1 MELIYFNIFFI
12 FYIFFLKYR
21 NRQYI
26 QRNLNLKNR
35 IRVKS
40 LDEKKKFREIQNL
53 HININSTNKNFDEIK
68 KTYDSMIYEFNLYKE
83 MLSDLEKKNKDLT
96 QSETKYKSLYT
107 NFFDKS
113 NNLNSS
119 YKSLSRDMDKLANSY
134 KDLYENHKKLENDYD
149 ELSEKNNSLEQKCV
163 DLDSELFVYQNNS
176 QWNRINLLEEIDKK
190 QKIQLL
196 KLRNMLKKKEKSYF
210 FKKKNHHSINID
222 ELD

>member
-1 MELIYFNIFFI
+1 
-12 FYIFFLKYR
+12 
-21 NRQYI
+21 
-26 QRNLNLKNR
+26 
-35 IRVKS
+35 
-40 LDEKKKFREIQNL
+40 
-53 HININSTNKNFDEIK
+53 
-68 KTYDSMIYEFNLYKE
+68 
-83 MLSDLEKKNKDLT
+83 
-96 QSETKYKSLYT
+96 
-107 NFFDKS
+107 
-113 NNLNSS
+113 
-119 YKSLSRDMDKLANSY
+119 MDKLANSY

-210 FKKKNHHSINID
+210 FKKKNHHID

>member
-26 QRNLNLKNR
+26 KKNLNLKNR
-35 IRVKS
+35 IIANS
-40 LDEKKKFREIQNL
+40 SDQKKYIREIQNL
-53 HININSTNKNFDEIK
+53 HINIKSSDKNFDEIK

-83 MLSDLEKKNKDLT
+83 MIVDLQNKNEKLLK
-96 QSETKYKSLYT
+96 SETKYKSLYT

-119 YKSLSRDMDKLANSY
+119 YNSLSRDMDKLANSY
-134 KDLYENHKKLENDYD
+134 KDLYENHKTLKNDYE
-149 ELSEKNNSLEQKCV
+149 ELLEKNNALEQKCV
-163 DLDSELFVYQNNS
+163 DLDSELFVYQNTKTS
-176 QWNRINLLEEIDKK
+176 YQDRINLLEEIDNE

-196 KLRNMLKKKEKSYF
+196 KLRNKLKEKEVKNSF
-210 FKKKNHHSINID
+210 FKRKKST
-222 ELD
+222 